1 MDSNED
7 ERKNSSNIYD
17 TNRQPVKTEDISQDV
32 IERVQSDRA
41 LKKSEARYKALY
53 ADLQR
58 QAQDLKLLNKVR
70 TALASEMDLPL
81 LLQTIVEAIVDT
93 FGYTP
98 VSIYLL
104 QDDMLTIQ
112 HQVGYPQG
120 IQEIPIT
127 QGVIG
132 QAVRS
137 GKPILLKDVHTNPA
151 FLAAID
157 GIISEICIP
166 LCHQNKVVGA
176 LNVES
181 SSVALDEVDLNL
193 MIALSE
199 HINIAIGRARLYA
212 EVRKSEEKHRML
224 FETIAQGILYQAA
237 NGQIISA
244 NPAAERILGLRL
256 EQMQNHTL
264 CHFYA
269 GNAIHED
276 GSNFPSETYPCRVTL
291 KTGLPI
297 YSVIMGVF
305 HAYEKKRRWLSIDA
319 IPQFKEG
326 EEKPHQVYTTFQ
338 DITERKQAESEL
350 QHAATHDPLTNLPN
364 RALFND
370 RLKFALTKA
379 KRNQEKLAILFV
391 DLDDFKAVNDTY
403 GHETGDQLLIAFSM
417 RLQDF
422 GRKSDTIARL
432 SGDEFSLIL
441 ESITSKMD
449 VARIAKKII
458 SLCSKPYKL
467 GKDNVL
473 VGLSL
478 GISLYPEGAVDAGTL
493 LNRADAAM
501 YQAKE
506 QGKNNY
512 QFFNQLGSE

>member
-1 MDSNED
+1 MDSDED
-7 ERKNSSNIYD
+7 ERN
-17 TNRQPVKTEDISQDV
+17 
-32 IERVQSDRA
+32 
-41 LKKSEARYKALY
+41 EAQYKALY

-137 GKPILLKDVHTNPA
+137 GKPIFLKDVNTNPA

-166 LCHQNKVVGA
+166 LYDQNKVVGA

-181 SSVALDEVDLNL
+181 SDSIALDEVDLNL

-212 EVRKSEEKHRML
+212 EVRASEEKHRML
-224 FETIAQGILYQAA
+224 FETIAQGVLYQAV
-237 NGQIISA
+237 NGQVISA
-244 NPAAERILGLRL
+244 NPAAERILGLSL
-256 EQMQNHTL
+256 EQMQNLTSCPFH
-264 CHFYA
+264 A
-269 GNAIHED
+269 GNTIHED
-276 GSNFPSETYPCRVTL
+276 GSNFPSETYPCRLAL
-291 KTGLPI
+291 KTGHPV
-297 YSVIMGVF
+297 YSIVMGVF
-305 HAYEKKRRWLSIDA
+305 HPHEKKYRWLSIDA
-319 IPQFKEG
+319 IPQFREG
-326 EEKPHQVYTTFQ
+326 EEKTHQVYTTFQ

-364 RALFND
+364 RVLFND
-370 RLKFALTKA
+370 RLRQALVKA
-379 KRNQEKLAILFV
+379 ERNKEKLAIFFI
-391 DLDDFKAVNDTY
+391 DLDDFKVVNDTY
-403 GHETGDQLLIAFSM
+403 GHETGDQLLIAFAM
-417 RLQDF
+417 RLEKF
-422 GRKSDTIARL
+422 CRKSDTVARL

-441 ESITSKMD
+441 EAITSKMD

-467 GKDNVL
+467 EKDNIL
-473 VGLSL
+473 GGLSL
-478 GISLYPEGAVDAGTL
+478 GVSIYPEDAVDAETL
-493 LNRADAAM
+493 LNRADTAM
-501 YQAKE
+501 YHAKE

-512 QFFNQLGSE
+512 QFFNRLGSE